1 MRLHE
6 IESLLEAATPLAQGT
21 TYSDNTGE
29 YTYNAS
35 TNKWIN
41 SRTQT
46 AAKGLQHNK
55 IMQAKGMNPSGQ
67 PLKPSLG
74 QRISAKLGGPF
85 AQATSAD
92 PKAGIVQKG
101 MAKLGS
107 ALGRGVAALVRPK
120 AGEPAP
126 EQPAAE
132 QPGAGKFAGA
142 GVAATPDKT
151 TAPTTDTFELAKGQL
166 RQMQPAP
173 GAKALPPKMVVS
185 LQADMKKM
193 AYGDKESGVFA
204 ADKILKFAKAGY
216 DVSKLQPEWLA
227 NAKAGERSLT
237 REAYQQI
244 TAMLESHGLTWN
256 NLGITVRI
264 DESVSDYV
272 FIMSKDIANLKVRA
286 GI

>member
-272 FIMSKDIANLKVRA
+272 FIMS
-286 GI
+286 

>member
-6 IESLLEAATPLAQGT
+6 IESLLEAVKPLEQGD

-35 TNKWIN
+35 TNKWVN

-46 AAKGLQHNK
+46 SAKGLQHNK
-55 IMQAKGMNPSGQ
+55 IMQSKGMNPSGQ
-67 PLKPSLG
+67 PLKQSIG

-92 PKAGIVQKG
+92 PKAGIVQRG

-107 ALGRGVAALVRPK
+107 ALGRGVASLVRPK

-126 EQPAAE
+126 EQPAPE
-132 QPGAGKFAGA
+132 QPDAGKFAGA
-142 GVAATPDKT
+142 GVAAKPDKT

-166 RQMQPAP
+166 RQMQPTP
-173 GAKALPPKMVVS
+173 GAKALPPKMVTS

-193 AYGDKESGVFA
+193 AFGDKESGVFA

-216 DVSKLQPEWLA
+216 DVSKLQPAWLA

>member
-6 IESLLEAATPLAQGT
+6 IESLLEAAKPLEQGD
-21 TYSDNTGE
+21 TYSDNTGS

-35 TNKWIN
+35 TRKWIN
-41 SRTQT
+41 SSTKT
-46 AAKGLQHNK
+46 AARGLQHNK

-67 PLKPSLG
+67 PLKQSLG
-74 QRISAKLGGPF
+74 QKISAKLGGPF

-107 ALGRGVAALVRPK
+107 ALGRGVAALTRPK
-120 AGEPAP
+120 AAEPAA
-126 EQPAAE
+126 PAAPE

-166 RQMQPAP
+166 RQMQPTP
-173 GAKALPPKMVVS
+173 GAKALPPKMVAS

-193 AYGDKESGVFA
+193 AFGDKESGVFA

-216 DVSKLQPEWLA
+216 DVSKLQPTWLA

-244 TAMLESHGLTWN
+244 TAMLETHGLTWD

-272 FIMSKDIANLKVRA
+272 FIMSKEIANLKTRA

>member
-120 AGEPAP
+120 AGEP
-126 EQPAAE
+126 
-132 QPGAGKFAGA
+132 GAGKFAGA
-142 GVAATPDKT
+142 GVAATPDNT

-166 RQMQPAP
+166 RQIQPTP

-216 DVSKLQPEWLA
+216 DVSKLQPAWLA